1 MPTNQKSRFV
11 HISVVDATHNHAVSA
26 SPSNSICKVLD
37 SVTEPESEPMV
48 ARIVVVLESS
58 DDEPLIEN
66 QLGLD
71 DYPDCSDSTSEE
83 TGEYYF
89 DGRQQ

>member
-1 MPTNQKSRFV
+1 M
-11 HISVVDATHNHAVSA
+11 A
-26 SPSNSICKVLD
+26 
-37 SVTEPESEPMV
+37 

-58 DDEPLIEN
+58 DDEPFIEN

-71 DYPDCSDSTSEE
+71 DYPDCSDSISEE